1 MVVLIRV
8 RLSVYLG
15 SRSAETIEIKGH
27 QADENVIAVFERETK
42 PQISFAQA
50 NFFSNKI
57 DKILYELIHCNHSWL
72 NYVEIN

>member
-1 MVVLIRV
+1 M
-8 RLSVYLG
+8 
-15 SRSAETIEIKGH
+15 
-27 QADENVIAVFERETK
+27 IAVFERETK
-42 PQISFAQA
+42 PQINFAQA